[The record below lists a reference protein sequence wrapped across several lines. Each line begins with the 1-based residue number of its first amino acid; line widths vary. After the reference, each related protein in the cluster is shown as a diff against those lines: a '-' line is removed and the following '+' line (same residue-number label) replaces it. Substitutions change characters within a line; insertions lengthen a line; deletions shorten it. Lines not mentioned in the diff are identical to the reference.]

1 PEVVRSM
8 MTPDEVMRMGED
20 EALIFTSGQP
30 AIYANKLRY
39 FKQPLFIERAK
50 TPPPRQSDRIIR
62 STADPSATP
71 SENIEVPATVPPPP
85 LLREGTPAGTEST
98 NPGTGKAPEQ
108 QVLFL
113 RTSDSTR
120 NCSESDKG
128 GPLKPPQRLM

>member
-1 PEVVRSM
+1 M
-8 MTPDEVMRMGED
+8 MTPDEVMRMSED
-20 EALIFTSGQP
+20 EALIFTSGHP
-30 AIYANKLRY
+30 AIRATKLRY
-39 FKQPLFIERAK
+39 FRQPLFIERAK

-62 STADPSATP
+62 PTAHPITAP

-85 LLREGTPAGTEST
+85 PREGTPAGTEST

-113 RTSDSTR
+113 RTNDSTR
-120 NCSESDKG
+120 NCSEADKG